1 MCGRLLLKTALDSRT
16 SLQRR
21 KPYRYEKIHMH
32 TNKLCWTVVWTLC
45 HWCWYGH
52 FGTSLMVLKC
62 LGSELSG
69 FWSVCT
75 PTGCTV

>member
-52 FGTSLMVLKC
+52 FGTSL
-62 LGSELSG
+62 
-69 FWSVCT
+69 
-75 PTGCTV
+75 